1 MNDILM
7 HGGGTHNAIN
17 FSANGARVAA
27 FADVGGT
34 RRLDR
39 SQSQWEYLP
48 ITGANA
54 DRQVSGGVVLNDGTV
69 LALAGNSAST
79 GKLLEYSPNGTVTE
93 LVTRLNVRSNSP
105 TPGDSGARP
114 RPVGWMVA
122 YDSVNDLVYVC
133 EDDGVLRYNRGTS
146 TEEGRIALDGESC
159 RGIAHSNS
167 GLVDDTNVLT
177 ISTRSKGLVRLWGVQ
192 DDDVL
197 ALRISDED
205 WNRFEDAALIEETG
219 GKLVGAGFNTGIYRY
234 DDGGVSLNGTQFQTG
249 PANNITATTYTIGT
263 EVTLPNWATA
273 MGTLMSRWTGTV
285 AEQQH
290 RLSIEGN
297 GTLRYRYRH
306 SGGFASYT
314 STEAVSVSGRA
325 WVRFRRVGGTGYFEQ
340 SQDGQSW
347 SQVGLP
353 LSGFQTPNSV
363 QAIDWAT
370 GATSAGSDALP
381 AGTVIHRAWVAVNG
395 ETEPTVSLDAT
406 GLIAGATSYT
416 GINGDRWTLRGTV
429 LTGGVDITPAQKG
442 AVGANDS
449 APRWSTA
456 ATARITSTGNVQ
468 AAVATINP
476 DGRDEWVYR
485 TANVETATANSWGNA
500 TQNPA
505 IQEVGSTDFNPAN
518 RVLGGNVGNGGD
530 NLTGLWHL
538 AFDPS
543 DTTGNTLVASG
554 TLSAYISTN
563 FAGSLG
569 NIEWRTFNQGLSM
582 LTLPDAHIDAEGNV
596 LFASADHNSWVV
608 DRDDLLTAEPT
619 RLGVSGPSDGFS
631 VFSVGSGA
639 NKVSVLC
646 ATDDVSA
653 TDDHADVVFHR
664 GTGAP
669 NNWTTTGYQSDT
681 NGMGA
686 LSNGQVPRPGGVFGW
701 DNQNGTYSFVVW
713 SDGVGF
719 TRATYTLAT
728 QSWSTWTAQNSGPT
742 SNLVTANVNQERMI
756 VGNPDGSL
764 LVGFQTTTGGLW
776 RSTDAG
782 RNWNRIVTSISSNE
796 QVRKGR
802 IAYNASE
809 DWLIVSDLSGLFRVN
824 NVSTTP
830 SVTVISNT
838 ISVGPVAIDSAG
850 RAYVHTHQS
859 NAIRLLRFADFG
871 SATSVANATDIAAN
885 NSYRTRIGQAATS
898 MTIGVV
904 NGEERGITTY
914 QGAGAN
920 SWTVPAE

>member
-1 MNDILM
+1 
-7 HGGGTHNAIN
+7 
-17 FSANGARVAA
+17 
-27 FADVGGT
+27 
-34 RRLDR
+34 
-39 SQSQWEYLP
+39 
-48 ITGANA
+48 
-54 DRQVSGGVVLNDGTV
+54 
-69 LALAGNSAST
+69 
-79 GKLLEYSPNGTVTE
+79 
-93 LVTRLNVRSNSP
+93 
-105 TPGDSGARP
+105 
-114 RPVGWMVA
+114 
-122 YDSVNDLVYVC
+122 
-133 EDDGVLRYNRGTS
+133 
-146 TEEGRIALDGESC
+146 
-159 RGIAHSNS
+159 
-167 GLVDDTNVLT
+167 
-177 ISTRSKGLVRLWGVQ
+177 
-192 DDDVL
+192 
-197 ALRISDED
+197 
-205 WNRFEDAALIEETG
+205 
-219 GKLVGAGFNTGIYRY
+219 
-234 DDGGVSLNGTQFQTG
+234 
-249 PANNITATTYTIGT
+249 
-263 EVTLPNWATA
+263 
-273 MGTLMSRWTGTV
+273 
-285 AEQQH
+285 
-290 RLSIEGN
+290 
-297 GTLRYRYRH
+297 
-306 SGGFASYT
+306 
-314 STEAVSVSGRA
+314 
-325 WVRFRRVGGTGYFEQ
+325 
-340 SQDGQSW
+340 
-347 SQVGLP
+347 
-353 LSGFQTPNSV
+353 
-363 QAIDWAT
+363 
-370 GATSAGSDALP
+370 
-381 AGTVIHRAWVAVNG
+381 
-395 ETEPTVSLDAT
+395 
-406 GLIAGATSYT
+406 
-416 GINGDRWTLRGTV
+416 
-429 LTGGVDITPAQKG
+429 
-442 AVGANDS
+442 
-449 APRWSTA
+449 
-456 ATARITSTGNVQ
+456 
-468 AAVATINP
+468 
-476 DGRDEWVYR
+476 
-485 TANVETATANSWGNA
+485 
-500 TQNPA
+500 
-505 IQEVGSTDFNPAN
+505 
-518 RVLGGNVGNGGD
+518 
-530 NLTGLWHL
+530 
-538 AFDPS
+538 
-543 DTTGNTLVASG
+543 
-554 TLSAYISTN
+554 
-563 FAGSLG
+563 
-569 NIEWRTFNQGLSM
+569 M

-871 SATSVANATDIAAN
+871 SATSVANKWRRKRHHHL
-885 NSYRTRIGQAATS
+885 SRCGC
-898 MTIGVV
+898 
-904 NGEERGITTY
+904 E
-914 QGAGAN
+914 
-920 SWTVPAE
+920 